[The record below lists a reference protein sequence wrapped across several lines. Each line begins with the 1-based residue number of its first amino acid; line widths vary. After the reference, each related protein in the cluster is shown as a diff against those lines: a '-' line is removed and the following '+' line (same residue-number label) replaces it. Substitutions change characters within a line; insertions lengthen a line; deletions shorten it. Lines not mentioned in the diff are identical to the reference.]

1 MNKQADEYRG
11 TGTEPEEVEVSGGG
25 ISLRG
30 LKTFDSFNNPVYRLY
45 YGAMAGQ
52 WFAMSMQLVVR
63 SLLIY
68 RLTGSGAI
76 LGGMALAHAIPT
88 LLLSLFGGAVADRV
102 QKKYVLVAGQV
113 GSAVISLVV
122 ALALTFGYLSK
133 ENPGSWWLLIATA
146 ALQGVIMGFMM
157 PSRQA
162 IIPEI
167 VGERQVMNA
176 ISLNNM
182 GMNTFRLV
190 APALAGFLV
199 DAFNFAVI
207 YYLTTIMYLLAT
219 LCAVFLP
226 RTSKMTIRGSS
237 ALTDILEGL
246 QYVRRET
253 TVLIILVFTLIGIIC
268 GFPFQFLLPM
278 ITEDILKVG
287 ATGMGLLLSISGLG
301 AILGSLVLAS
311 LPSRKRGGMMLL
323 SSLIMGLAL
332 TGFAFS
338 HWWYPSLVIAV
349 FIGLGQTGVMT
360 LGNTL
365 VQYYADADYRGRV
378 MSFHMMGIGFASL
391 GTFFAGILSESVGV
405 QWSIGGL
412 AMILA
417 LVSIVGLLF
426 IPRLRKLD

>member
-1 MNKQADEYRG
+1 MNKKPDEHRRV
-11 TGTEPEEVEVSGGG
+11 GTESEEVEVTGGG

-30 LKTFDSFNNPVYRLY
+30 LRTFDSFKNPVFRLY

-68 RLTGSGAI
+68 RLTHSGAI
-76 LGGMALAHAIPT
+76 LGVMALANAIPMLT
-88 LLLSLFGGAVADRV
+88 LSLFGGAIADRV
-102 QKKYVLVAGQV
+102 QKKYVLLIGQV
-113 GSAVISLVV
+113 GSAVVALGI
-122 ALALTFGYLSK
+122 ALALTFGYLS
-133 ENPGSWWLLIATA
+133 EGNPGSWWLLIASA

-182 GMNTFRLV
+182 GMNGFRLL

-199 DAFNFAVI
+199 DAFDFDVI
-207 YYLTTIMYLLAT
+207 YYLTTVMYIMAT
-219 LCAVFLP
+219 FCAVFLP
-226 RTSKMTIRGSS
+226 RTSTMTVRGSS
-237 ALTDILEGL
+237 ALRDVLEGVR
-246 QYVRRET
+246 YVRRET
-253 TVLIILVFTLIGIIC
+253 TVLIILVFTLFGIIC

-278 ITEDILKVG
+278 FTEDILKVG

-301 AILGSLVLAS
+301 AILGSLILAS
-311 LPSRKRGGMMLL
+311 LPDRKRGGMMLL

-332 TGFAFS
+332 LGFAFS
-338 HWWYPSLVIAV
+338 HWWYPSLIVAI
-349 FIGLGQTGVMT
+349 FIGLGQTGHMT

-365 VQYYADADYRGRV
+365 VQYYSDADYRGRV
-378 MSFHMMGIGFASL
+378 MSFHMMGFGFASL

-417 LVSIVGLLF
+417 LISIVGLLF
-426 IPRLRKLD
+426 VPRLRKLD